1 MNQRQLVEKAMITVS
16 NLTDPNGGYLNP
28 EQSDK
33 FLLDVQDTPTL
44 LKEIRIVPMNAP
56 KRVIENIGFGSRIL
70 KVAPAATGSG
80 GVALGSAD
88 RSKPT
93 TGKITLTTDEVIAEV
108 NIPYDV
114 LEDNIER
121 GGFEDTMMKMIVERV
136 SLDLEELLILGD
148 TVGGA
153 DDYLKL
159 FNGAIKMATSHTVDI
174 TGADSA
180 ISKNVFKQAIL
191 EMPTKYITN
200 RPAMR
205 MYISHDN
212 ETNYRD
218 MVADRQ
224 TGHGDDTLQGNNPL
238 WIFGCPVVPV
248 IYMPDTKLVFVNP
261 KNLILGIQRDVMI
274 EVDRIIR
281 ERVIV
286 IVLTMRIAIAVERED
301 ALTVITGIGAS

>member
-1 MNQRQLVEKAMITVS
+1 MNQRELVEKAMITVGDLVS
-16 NLTDPNGGYLNP
+16 SGGYLNP

-33 FLLDVQDTPTL
+33 FLLDIQDTPTL
-44 LKEIRIVPMNAP
+44 LKEVRVVPMNAP
-56 KRVIENIGFGSRIL
+56 KRIIENVGFGTRIL
-70 KVAPAATGSG
+70 KEAPASG
-80 GVALGSAD
+80 TALGSAD

-121 GGFEDTMMKMIVERV
+121 GGFEDTIMKMIIERV
-136 SLDLEELLILGD
+136 SIDLEELLVLGD
-148 TVGGA
+148 TGSGDA
-153 DDYLKL
+153 YLAL
-159 FNGAIKMATSHTVDI
+159 FKGAIKMATSHTVDI

-180 ISKNVFKQAIL
+180 VSKNIFKQAIL

-224 TGHGDDTLQGNNPL
+224 TGHGDNTLQGFNPL
-238 WIFGCPVVPV
+238 FVFGCPIVPV
-248 IYMPDTKLVFVNP
+248 IHMPDTKLVFVNP
-261 KNLILGIQRDVMI
+261 KNLILGIQRDIMI

-301 ALTVITGIGAS
+301 ALTVIEGIGQS

>member
-16 NLTDPNGGYLNP
+16 DLVSAGGYLNP

-44 LKEIRIVPMNAP
+44 LKEIRVVPMNAP

-70 KVAPAATGSG
+70 KEAPASG
-80 GVALGSAD
+80 TALGSAD

-121 GGFEDTMMKMIVERV
+121 GGFEDTIMKMIIERV
-136 SLDLEELLILGD
+136 AIDLEELLVLGD
-148 TVGGA
+148 TGGSG
-153 DDYLKL
+153 YLAL
-159 FNGAIKMATSHTVDI
+159 FHGAIKLAVSHTVDI

-180 ISKNVFKQAIL
+180 MSKNVFKQAIL

-205 MYISHDN
+205 MYLSYDN

-224 TGHGDDTLQGNNPL
+224 TGHGDAVLQGFNPL
-238 WIFGCPVVPV
+238 FVFGCPIVPA
-248 IYMPDTKLVFVNP
+248 IHMPDTKCVFVNP
-261 KNLILGIQRDVMI
+261 KNLILGIQRDIMI

-286 IVLTMRIAIAVERED
+286 IVLTMRIAIECETED
-301 ALTVITGIGAS
+301 ALVVIEGIGAS

>member
-1 MNQRQLVEKAMITVS
+1 MNQRALVEKAMITVS
-16 NLTDPNGGYLNP
+16 DLSDQGGYLNP

-33 FLLDVQDTPTL
+33 FLLDIQDTPTL
-44 LKEIRIVPMNAP
+44 LKEIRVVPMKAP

-70 KVAPAATGSG
+70 KAAPNSG
-80 GVALGSAD
+80 TALGSSD
-88 RSKPT
+88 RVKPT

-121 GGFEDTMMKMIVERV
+121 GGFEDTVMKMITERV
-136 SLDLEELLILGD
+136 SLDLEELLITGD
-148 TVGGA
+148 TDSG
-153 DDYLKL
+153 DDYLAL
-159 FNGAIKMATSHTVDI
+159 FDGAIKMATNHTVDI

-224 TGHGDDTLQGNNPL
+224 TGHGDDTLQGFNPL
-238 WIFGCPVVPV
+238 FAFGCPIVPV
-248 IYMPDTKLVFVNP
+248 IYMPDTNLVFVNP
-261 KNLILGIQRDVMI
+261 KNLIMGIQRDVMI
-274 EVDRIIR
+274 EVDRVIR

-301 ALTVITGIGAS
+301 ALTVIEGIGETS